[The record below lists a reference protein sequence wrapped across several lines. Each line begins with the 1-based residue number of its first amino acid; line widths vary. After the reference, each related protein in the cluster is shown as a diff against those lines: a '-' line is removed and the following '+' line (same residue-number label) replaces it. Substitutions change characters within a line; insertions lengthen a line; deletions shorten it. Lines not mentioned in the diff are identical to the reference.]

1 MAHRLALASRVRPRM
16 HPAPSPRPATSAPPL
31 ARSRVPLAR
40 DLAPPPARLRPTRA
54 VPRARPLAVTPAAA
68 DAGRPMVSPA
78 SPPADARG
86 YFRWP
91 TLHGD
96 TLAFVCEDDLYAVS
110 ASGGVPRRLTDA
122 PGLVRRPRVS
132 PDGASVAFAVAEDA
146 CEEIYACDVRGGR
159 AAQITH
165 AGAERARP
173 AAWSP
178 DATELLFVSS
188 HAQPSADVQELW
200 RVGVAAAA
208 RNTHNSRGTS
218 KTKNIDDE
226 KNAASSEPTRVR
238 LGPASDASFQPG
250 GPGRLLCRD
259 ADDPATAN
267 WKAYGG
273 GMGGEAW
280 IDARGDGRFRK
291 IRLPARLASAGAFQW
306 ATRDAVVFLA
316 DDGGGR
322 TDVYSIDLAAA
333 EDDAP
338 RDDGASKGDMYVSS
352 GDGISAEGSNE
363 GSVSA
368 LDVRVRRHTRGG
380 VSGFCVRHLRVDAA
394 TPPDAT
400 VVRAAFCAGGVV
412 YYATIDLAKPPEEE
426 EFGEGHS
433 PSSISYSAAE
443 IARAAIDWRGCEAQ
457 LEKRRLEDPEAY
469 CEDWSLHPEG
479 KSLAVIARG
488 RAFAMGLWD
497 GPALPLAE
505 DLHEEESDEDSD
517 EEYFSDEEEAN
528 DASGASDEAS
538 DASEELRDA
547 SGAVALTL
555 RRLCSGAPRAT
566 LARFL
571 WDAER
576 VAVVRDGSG
585 EPDVEIHR
593 AADPDSRSTPEH
605 SKNALSA
612 SNSRRHSGTSSSR
625 ALRVPPALLG
635 RPIAMEC
642 SPEAPLIAI
651 ANDRGALVLIDAET
665 GHARLCDQS
674 RERCGIRHLAWS
686 PCGCW
691 LAYARFGEGAAG
703 FEPTAEEEREEVST
717 PPDPDAGTIRVL
729 DARTGAAR
737 SATSPVL
744 GDERPAWDPRGDYLY
759 FLSSRE
765 LEPTYDAARFGMSF
779 HGAHRPHAL
788 ALRADVR
795 NPLLRE
801 IRAPPGAGDDDTE
814 EEEDSE
820 DDSDSDSDASDSS
833 SSSHPDAPVP
843 IEIDFRGLADRVV
856 ALPMPNGRYG
866 SLLGLDD
873 GRFCV
878 VKFPVRRPGR
888 VGLDAP
894 FYAEYS
900 DDDDGSDDDD
910 AAEADR
916 GAGGPLGALV
926 RFDLATLRATRL
938 IDSGVRSATL
948 SMDRSSVLVE
958 CVDEGGDVSLRAY
971 KAGERPRDE
980 DEEGEDV
987 DDASFAPESG
997 KIDVT
1002 EGRLGG
1008 VVIDPKRE
1016 WAQMLAETWRWL
1028 RDEWFDQDMRGGGED
1043 AEESAAG
1050 GGGSAAGGLG
1060 GSAAGGGGSTAVGS
1074 AAVGSTAVGSRAPSP
1089 RLRWDSALLKYAS
1102 GNTSPFRRVASRSE
1116 LEDVFREM
1124 AAELRSSHAS
1134 VWAGDCASGERR
1146 FRKNLKPGYLGCDVA
1161 EWSNAACPG
1170 GGYVVTHVVR
1180 GDAWDDLTGGAL
1192 RKPGARADVG
1202 DALVRINGKRLSKTY
1217 GPSEALVGLGGK
1229 EVLLEFVRRRGTA
1242 TKKRSEEHEPDL
1254 LANRVAALRVA
1265 DGERETRGERE
1276 RPAGKRPGKKRG
1288 GESGGGNKK
1297 AAAAKKPAAST
1308 PEKPSFAYFSVRVRA
1323 MHSELDARYRDAI
1336 HARLARVHRRS
1347 RGRCG
1352 YLHLPDMERTGYGEF
1367 WRNFPRESRRD
1378 GLILDL
1384 RGNAG
1389 GHISELILAKLAHA
1403 PSAWDVP
1410 RRGAPRAY
1418 PSHAP
1423 AGALVVLVDE
1433 RTGSD
1438 AELAAET
1445 IKSRNLGRVVGR
1457 RTWGGLLTVG
1467 SGRRLVDGGEVAAP
1481 TQKVVTTSGD
1491 EDHLLKSF
1499 RPAGGNGVE
1508 NRGVV
1513 PDVEVDFGPS
1523 DHALGRDPQL
1533 DAAVD
1538 EATAMVEE
1546 RRRLRRAMS
1555 GSRAEDG
1562 FAEGAEGADRARA
1575 AAEVAAARDAARAS
1589 GGKTPWP
1596 FEAFAPY
1603 PGEEE
1608 EEEEEESEEDSEDSE
1623 DARRKNARRPKGAR
1637 PRR

>member
-1 MAHRLALASRVRPRM
+1 M
-16 HPAPSPRPATSAPPL
+16 
-31 ARSRVPLAR
+31 
-40 DLAPPPARLRPTRA
+40 
-54 VPRARPLAVTPAAA
+54 
-68 DAGRPMVSPA
+68 
-78 SPPADARG
+78 
-86 YFRWP
+86 
-91 TLHGD
+91 
-96 TLAFVCEDDLYAVS
+96 
-110 ASGGVPRRLTDA
+110 
-122 PGLVRRPRVS
+122 
-132 PDGASVAFAVAEDA
+132 
-146 CEEIYACDVRGGR
+146 
-159 AAQITH
+159 
-165 AGAERARP
+165 
-173 AAWSP
+173 
-178 DATELLFVSS
+178 
-188 HAQPSADVQELW
+188 
-200 RVGVAAAA
+200 
-208 RNTHNSRGTS
+208 
-218 KTKNIDDE
+218 
-226 KNAASSEPTRVR
+226 
-238 LGPASDASFQPG
+238 
-250 GPGRLLCRD
+250 
-259 ADDPATAN
+259 
-267 WKAYGG
+267 
-273 GMGGEAW
+273 
-280 IDARGDGRFRK
+280 
-291 IRLPARLASAGAFQW
+291 
-306 ATRDAVVFLA
+306 
-316 DDGGGR
+316 
-322 TDVYSIDLAAA
+322 
-333 EDDAP
+333 
-338 RDDGASKGDMYVSS
+338 
-352 GDGISAEGSNE
+352 
-363 GSVSA
+363 
-368 LDVRVRRHTRGG
+368 
-380 VSGFCVRHLRVDAA
+380 
-394 TPPDAT
+394 
-400 VVRAAFCAGGVV
+400 
-412 YYATIDLAKPPEEE
+412 
-426 EFGEGHS
+426 
-433 PSSISYSAAE
+433 
-443 IARAAIDWRGCEAQ
+443 
-457 LEKRRLEDPEAY
+457 
-469 CEDWSLHPEG
+469 
-479 KSLAVIARG
+479 
-488 RAFAMGLWD
+488 
-497 GPALPLAE
+497 
-505 DLHEEESDEDSD
+505 
-517 EEYFSDEEEAN
+517 
-528 DASGASDEAS
+528 
-538 DASEELRDA
+538 
-547 SGAVALTL
+547 
-555 RRLCSGAPRAT
+555 
-566 LARFL
+566 
-571 WDAER
+571 
-576 VAVVRDGSG
+576 
-585 EPDVEIHR
+585 
-593 AADPDSRSTPEH
+593 
-605 SKNALSA
+605 
-612 SNSRRHSGTSSSR
+612 
-625 ALRVPPALLG
+625 
-635 RPIAMEC
+635 
-642 SPEAPLIAI
+642 
-651 ANDRGALVLIDAET
+651 
-665 GHARLCDQS
+665 
-674 RERCGIRHLAWS
+674 
-686 PCGCW
+686 
-691 LAYARFGEGAAG
+691 
-703 FEPTAEEEREEVST
+703 
-717 PPDPDAGTIRVL
+717 
-729 DARTGAAR
+729 
-737 SATSPVL
+737 L

-820 DDSDSDSDASDSS
+820 DDSDSESDASDSS

-1043 AEESAAG
+1043 AEEP
-1050 GGGSAAGGLG
+1050 GGLG
-1060 GSAAGGGGSTAVGS
+1060 GSAAGGGGSATVGS
-1074 AAVGSTAVGSRAPSP
+1074 AAVGSRAPSP

-1161 EWSNAACPG
+1161 EWSDAACPG

-1276 RPAGKRPGKKRG
+1276 RPAGETTREKERRRKRRREQ
-1288 GESGGGNKK
+1288 ESRRR
-1297 AAAAKKPAAST
+1297 AKPAAST

-1467 SGRRLVDGGEVAAP
+1467 SGRRLVDGGEVSAP

-1491 EDHLLKSF
+1491 EDLLKSF
-1499 RPAGGNGVE
+1499 QPAGGNGVE

-1546 RRRLRRAMS
+1546 RRRLRRATS

-1562 FAEGAEGADRARA
+1562 FAEGAEGADRERA
-1575 AAEVAAARDAARAS
+1575 AAEVAARATPRGQAGGRRRGRS
-1589 GGKTPWP
+1589 RRSRRTQGRRRRKKRRRATRIRRTRRTRGGKTRGGRKARGR
-1596 FEAFAPY
+1596 E
-1603 PGEEE
+1603 GE
-1608 EEEEEESEEDSEDSE
+1608 
-1623 DARRKNARRPKGAR
+1623 
-1637 PRR
+1637 